1 MPKKELFK
9 TLIALTQAEL
19 PFERIE
25 REIVLP
31 VKPDGIITI
40 PGVRR
45 AGKSSLLMLVA
56 NKLVAS
62 GVNPKQILW
71 INFDDERL
79 AGMHAEELDQVLSA
93 YREMFPDVDLKD
105 VYMFFD
111 EIQNITGW
119 DLFVLRVFKS
129 YCPHVYVTGS
139 NAKMLSSEISTAL
152 RGWTLDYEVL
162 PLSFDEYCRFTGVE
176 ARGYLESDQAKRHAA
191 MESYIYG
198 GAFPQVV
205 LTPDASTK
213 LKRLQG
219 YFNTMLFR
227 DMVERHKIKNVEGLR
242 YFLKRLMLNLSK
254 TTSINAIFNDM
265 RSSGA
270 VVNKDDLYNWADW
283 AVEAYMFVPYPKYSA
298 SMVKENQSL
307 RKYYVIDTGM
317 RQTVLMPQSTD
328 KGKLLENIVAL
339 DLFRRRGEMRK
350 MFYWFEK
357 HECDFVVQQDDRV
370 EQVIQVCWS
379 LDDVQTRQR
388 EIEGLKEA
396 ARGTKCD
403 KLTIVTRDQR
413 ETIVEDGVTIE
424 VIGIEDWLLR

>member
-1 MPKKELFK
+1 
-9 TLIALTQAEL
+9 
-19 PFERIE
+19 
-25 REIVLP
+25 
-31 VKPDGIITI
+31 
-40 PGVRR
+40 
-45 AGKSSLLMLVA
+45 
-56 NKLVAS
+56 
-62 GVNPKQILW
+62 
-71 INFDDERL
+71 
-79 AGMHAEELDQVLSA
+79 
-93 YREMFPDVDLKD
+93 
-105 VYMFFD
+105 
-111 EIQNITGW
+111 
-119 DLFVLRVFKS
+119 
-129 YCPHVYVTGS
+129 
-139 NAKMLSSEISTAL
+139 
-152 RGWTLDYEVL
+152 
-162 PLSFDEYCRFTGVE
+162 
-176 ARGYLESDQAKRHAA
+176 
-191 MESYIYG
+191 
-198 GAFPQVV
+198 
-205 LTPDASTK
+205 
-213 LKRLQG
+213 
-219 YFNTMLFR
+219 
-227 DMVERHKIKNVEGLR
+227 
-242 YFLKRLMLNLSK
+242 MLNLSK

-283 AVEAYMFVPYPKYSA
+283 AVEAYMFVRYPKYSA